1 MKIDRARNLALKI
14 LYEIDEKK
22 AYSNIILDKYINN
35 NRDNLTNLDI
45 GFISELVYGVIT
57 WKLTLEYIVQKYSK
71 IKIKKMSEWVKNIL
85 ILGAYQ
91 IVFLD
96 KVPKSAAVNES
107 VNLCK
112 KYNFKSANFVNAI
125 LRKIEKND
133 YTDIDN
139 IKEINKRISLKTS
152 MPEWFVNKIISEY
165 GAEKALEICNNLNL
179 RPNNT
184 VRINRLKENIDI
196 GEKTILDDFRT
207 ITGTKNIVKMPE
219 YINGN
224 ITIQDQ
230 SAGLSSFLLNPKEGE
245 VVLDACS
252 APGGKTTYL
261 AEIMHNN
268 GEIIAWDIYE
278 ERLKQVNENAKR
290 LGINIIKTEVRDA
303 SIYDES
309 YENKFDKILLDVPC
323 LGLGVIRRKPDIKW
337 NRKEEDI
344 NEITKIQYNILK
356 TCSKYLKE
364 NGVLIYSTCSI
375 LKEENINIIEKFIK
389 EEPFEIID
397 ISDMVSNEF
406 KYRNEKGTIELLP
419 SKNHDGFY
427 IACLRKKAN
436 I

>member
-1 MKIDRARNLALKI
+1 MKIDKARNLALKI
-14 LYEIDEKK
+14 LYEIEEKK
-22 AYSNIILDKYINN
+22 AYSNIVLDKYINK

-71 IKIKKMSEWVKNIL
+71 IKIKKMSGWVKNIL

-133 YTDIDN
+133 YTDVDN
-139 IKEINKRISLKTS
+139 IKEIDKKISLKTS
-152 MPEWFVNKIISEY
+152 MPEWFVNKLISEY
-165 GAEKALEICNNLNL
+165 GDKKALEICNNLNL

-184 VRINRLKENIDI
+184 VRVNKLKENIDI
-196 GEKTILDDFRT
+196 GEKAILDDFRT

-224 ITIQDQ
+224 ITIQDE

-261 AEIMHNN
+261 AELMHNN

-290 LGINIIKTEVRDA
+290 LGISIIKTEVRDA
-303 SIYDES
+303 SIYDKS
-309 YENKFDKILLDVPC
+309 YDNKFDKILLDVPC

-375 LKEENINIIEKFIK
+375 LKEENINIIEKLIK
-389 EEPFEIID
+389 EEKFEIID

-406 KYRNEKGTIELLP
+406 KYINEKGTIELLP

-427 IACLRKKAN
+427 IACLKRK
-436 I
+436 